1 MINLNHAVQF
11 QRTLWLDQLTK
22 ARTIVDATVG
32 NGHDLLYL
40 ANHCQ
45 KGTTLYGL
53 DRQAIAIEASKQ
65 RVTKECQRQDINCHF
80 IEGRHEI
87 LLSDTPWLAAPIDL
101 LIFNLGYLP
110 GSSHELM
117 TQPTTTIEA
126 INQGLTHLAPRGLIT
141 IVAYP
146 GTPTGEAEAQAVH
159 TLLTT
164 LPQQAYDVATWMPIN
179 QINKPPILYIIKG
192 R

>member
-1 MINLNHAVQF
+1 MINFNHAVQF
-11 QRTLWLDQLTK
+11 QRTLWLDQLNQ
-22 ARTIVDATVG
+22 AQTIVDATVG
-32 NGHDLLYL
+32 NGHDFLYL

-45 KGTTLYGL
+45 TGTTLWGL
-53 DRQAIAIEASKQ
+53 DRQAIAIQATQAKLVQ
-65 RVTKECQRQDINCHF
+65 ECTRTDIDYHL
-80 IEGRHEI
+80 IEGHHE
-87 LLSDTPWLAAPIDL
+87 LLLGTNDWLFAPIDL

-110 GSSHELM
+110 GSSHKLM
-117 TQPTTTIEA
+117 TQPESTLEA
-126 INQGLTHLAPRGLIT
+126 LEKGLSQLAPQGLIT

-159 TLLTT
+159 TFLTT
-164 LPQQAYDVATWMPIN
+164 LPQKTYDVATWKPVN

>member
-1 MINLNHAVQF
+1 MINFNHAVQF
-11 QRTLWLDQLTK
+11 QRTLWLDQLRQ

-40 ANHCQ
+40 ATHCES
-45 KGTTLYGL
+45 GTSLYGL
-53 DRQAIAIEASKQ
+53 DKQKKAIEAATV
-65 RVTKECQRQDINCHF
+65 RLARECERKDIDCHF
-80 IEGRHEI
+80 IEGSHEV
-87 LLSDTPWLAAPIDL
+87 LLGATDWLTQPIDL

-117 TQPTTTIEA
+117 TQPDTTIEA
-126 INQGLTHLAPRGLIT
+126 ISKGLTCLAPKGLIT
-141 IVAYP
+141 VVAYS
-146 GTPTGEAEAQAVH
+146 GTATGEAEAKAVH
-159 TLLTT
+159 IFLST
-164 LPQQAYDVATWMPIN
+164 LPQHAYDVATWMPVN